1 VRNQRQNASQE
12 RTTSFNLADGWV
24 AARIDADG
32 IENSTGVDVVALEAT
47 VKVCGVAV
55 ARPQGHS
62 WAPTPSSG
70 SE

>member
-1 VRNQRQNASQE
+1 M
-12 RTTSFNLADGWV
+12 TTSSNLADGWV

-32 IENSTGVDVVALEAT
+32 IENSLGVDVVAREAT
-47 VKVCGVAV
+47 AKVCGVAV

-62 WAPTPSSG
+62 WAPHPSIG